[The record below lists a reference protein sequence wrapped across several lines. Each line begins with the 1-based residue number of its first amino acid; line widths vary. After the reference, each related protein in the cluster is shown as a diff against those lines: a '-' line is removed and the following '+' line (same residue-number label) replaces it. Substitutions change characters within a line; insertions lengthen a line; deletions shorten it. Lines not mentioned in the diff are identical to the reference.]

1 MTDRDNRLATRAPS
15 RWRFAP
21 ALLLLG
27 GLAAAWA
34 LGLPDYLSCAALRDN
49 RAWLLTS
56 VSQNFAV
63 AAALFFLIYATAV
76 ALSLPGAA
84 VLSIAAGFLFGTLPA
99 TVIVVLAGTLGAVI
113 LFLAARTAVGG
124 ALKARVG
131 PWLDKVQKE
140 FAEEGFSYL
149 LFLRLVAIFPFF
161 VVNLVPA
168 FLGISLRSYALAT
181 LFGIIP
187 GTFVFASVG
196 AGLGSI
202 FDSGGTCRLENI
214 LTTQVL
220 IALIGLSLLALLP
233 VAYRKWRQ
241 WQGRQGK

>member
-1 MTDRDNRLATRAPS
+1 MSDHNNRLVARASS

-21 ALLLLG
+21 AVLLLA

-34 LGLPDYLSCAALRDN
+34 LGLPDYFSCSALRDN
-49 RAWLLTS
+49 RAWLLNG
-56 VSQNFAV
+56 VAQNFLM
-63 AAALFFLIYATAV
+63 AATLFFLAYALVV

-84 VLSIAAGFLFGTLPA
+84 VLSIVAGFLFGTLPA
-99 TVIVVLAGTLGAVI
+99 AVIVVLAGTLGAVI
-113 LFLAARTAVGG
+113 LFLAARTALGG
-124 ALKARVG
+124 VLKARVG
-131 PWLDKVQKE
+131 PWLGKVQKE
-140 FAEEGFSYL
+140 FAAEGFSYL
-149 LFLRLVAIFPFF
+149 LFLRLVPAFPFF

-181 LFGIIP
+181 LIGIIP
-187 GTFVFASVG
+187 GTLVFTYFG
-196 AGLGSI
+196 AGLGGI
-202 FDSGGTCRLENI
+202 LDSGGTCSLENI
-214 LTTQVL
+214 LTPQVL

>member
-63 AAALFFLIYATAV
+63 AVALFFLVYAAAV

-99 TVIVVLAGTLGAVI
+99 AVIVVLAGTLGAVI
-113 LFLAARTAVGG
+113 LFLAARTAFGG
-124 ALKARVG
+124 VLKARVG
-131 PWLDKVQKE
+131 PWLGKVQKE
-140 FAEEGFSYL
+140 FAAEGFSYL
-149 LFLRLVAIFPFF
+149 LFLRLVPVFPFF

-168 FLGISLRSYALAT
+168 FLGISLRSYVLAT
-181 LFGIIP
+181 LVGIIP
-187 GTFVFASVG
+187 GALIFTYFG
-196 AGLGSI
+196 AGLGGVL
-202 FDSGGTCRLENI
+202 DSGGACSLENI
-214 LTTQVL
+214 LTPQVL

-241 WQGRQGK
+241 RQGRQGK

>member
-1 MTDRDNRLATRAPS
+1 MTDRDNRMAARASS

-21 ALLLLG
+21 ALLLLA
-27 GLAAAWA
+27 GLGAAWA
-34 LGLPDYLSCAALRDN
+34 LGLPDYFSCAALQDN
-49 RAWLLTS
+49 RAWLLAG
-56 VSQNFAV
+56 VAQNFA
-63 AAALFFLIYATAV
+63 AAVALFFLIYAAAV
-76 ALSLPGAA
+76 ALSLPGGA
-84 VLSIAAGFLFGTLPA
+84 VLSVAAGFLFGALPA
-99 TVIVVLAGTLGAVI
+99 TVIVVLAGTLGAAI
-113 LFLAARTAVGG
+113 LFLAARTAFGG
-124 ALKARVG
+124 TLKARVG

-149 LFLRLVAIFPFF
+149 LFLRLVPVFPFF

-168 FLGISLRSYALAT
+168 FLGISLRNYVLAT
-181 LFGIIP
+181 LIGIIP

-202 FDSGGTCRLENI
+202 FDAGGSCRLENI

-241 WQGRQGK
+241 RQGRQGK